1 MKRLLTLVAIEVF
14 VWTMMLLSMLLISR
28 VAFGINI
35 GTSSLAARITTQVA
49 RVLVSGTIVLV
60 WLLVWKR
67 ITDLYFWRTIG
78 RRRTT

>member
-1 MKRLLTLVAIEVF
+1 LKRLLTLVAIEVF
-14 VWTMMLLSMLLISR
+14 VWATMLLSMLLISR

-35 GTSSLAARITTQVA
+35 GTGSLTARITTQVA